1 MDTKEKLT
9 ALRSRMKE
17 VGVAALYVGT
27 TDPHQTESVAAHWKS
42 VQWLTG
48 FTGSMG
54 YAVVTADD
62 AEFWTDGRYKTQA
75 QREIAEGT
83 FHVNSISDAG
93 TPDWDAWL
101 MTKLR
106 ENDTLALDGEVLNE
120 AMLRIGLPREL
131 SCPQLYRVNCY
142 YTNILHFLSFEIN
155 LVYRFFVGFT
165 RRMMDKKR
173 DKKCS

>member
-62 AEFWTDGRYKTQA
+62 AEFWTT
-75 QREIAEGT
+75 
-83 FHVNSISDAG
+83 DA
-93 TPDWDAWL
+93 
-101 MTKLR
+101 
-106 ENDTLALDGEVLNE
+106 
-120 AMLRIGLPREL
+120 
-131 SCPQLYRVNCY
+131 
-142 YTNILHFLSFEIN
+142 
-155 LVYRFFVGFT
+155 T
-165 RRMMDKKR
+165 RRRLSVKSPRVPSTSTRFPMPVLPTGMPG
-173 DKKCS
+173 S

>member
-75 QREIAEGT
+75 QREIAEST

-101 MTKLR
+101 MKKLR
-106 ENDTLALDGEVLNE
+106 
-120 AMLRIGLPREL
+120 
-131 SCPQLYRVNCY
+131 
-142 YTNILHFLSFEIN
+142 
-155 LVYRFFVGFT
+155 
-165 RRMMDKKR
+165 KKR
-173 DKKCS
+173 YARARRRSP

>member
-17 VGVAALYVGT
+17 AGVTALYVGT

-75 QREIAEGT
+75 QREIARQLDFRCRYSRLGCLAHEE
-83 FHVNSISDAG
+83 
-93 TPDWDAWL
+93 TPGKRYDRA
-101 MTKLR
+101 
-106 ENDTLALDGEVLNE
+106 
-120 AMLRIGLPREL
+120 
-131 SCPQLYRVNCY
+131 
-142 YTNILHFLSFEIN
+142 
-155 LVYRFFVGFT
+155 
-165 RRMMDKKR
+165 RRR
-173 DKKCS
+173 SP